1 MEGYQQ
7 YQNHPVQRPIA
18 YGDQAQPTNPSQSMT
33 SPRQQV
39 HPQMTNMYAQQPPI
53 NPGTGY
59 TPHYQQNGYG
69 LPPMQYP
76 MQGPRVNQPTHY
88 GIANTQAAAAAMNS
102 AVTGTSY
109 YGMNDPNF
117 VNQPRGSISG
127 AGDGRGVSGS
137 PRTAAPLQMQQNVG
151 PPQAYGGRRMSR
163 AAQNQQMHAQQ
174 QQPMPQ
180 PSHTNMPPPLPP
192 QTQTIEPPPG
202 AAEDSPLYVNA
213 KQFHRIL
220 KRRVAR
226 QKLEEQLRLSSKTRK
241 PYLHE
246 SRHNH
251 AMRRP
256 RGPGG
261 RFLTADEVT
270 AMEKAEAEGKD
281 PAEFVASL
289 GPAKKR
295 KANDS
300 DDGGG
305 GGGKSTKKSKKNRS
319 TPDSGESG

>member
-7 YQNHPVQRPIA
+7 YPNHTVQRPTV
-18 YGDQAQPTNPSQSMT
+18 YGDQTQLPNAQQSIT
-33 SPRQQV
+33 SPRQQT
-39 HPQMTNMYAQQPPI
+39 HPSQVNMYAQQPQM
-53 NPGTGY
+53 NPGPGFAQ
-59 TPHYQQNGYG
+59 HYQNGYSS
-69 LPPMQYP
+69 LPPLTYNLSVS
-76 MQGPRVNQPTHY
+76 RAHQPTPY
-88 GIANTQAAAAAMNS
+88 GMGNAPGPGPGMNTVQP
-102 AVTGTSY
+102 TSY
-109 YGMNDPNF
+109 YGMPDTTFASQQRVGNT
-117 VNQPRGSISG
+117 SG
-127 AGDGRGVSGS
+127 GDGRGPSGS
-137 PRTAAPLQMQQNVG
+137 PRIATSVQMQQTVG
-151 PPQAYGGRRMSR
+151 APQPYGGRRMSR
-163 AAQNQQMHAQQ
+163 TTQNPQMHTQQ
-174 QQPMPQ
+174 QTMPQ
-180 PSHTNMPPPLPP
+180 PSHSNMAPPMP
-192 QTQTIEPPPG
+192 QQAQTIEPPAG
-202 AAEDSPLYVNA
+202 GAEDSPLYVNA

-295 KANDS
+295 KAHDS
-300 DDGGG
+300 DDGS
-305 GGGKSTKKSKKNRS
+305 GGGKSTKKSKKS
-319 TPDSGESG
+319 KSSPESGDSG

>member
-1 MEGYQQ
+1 
-7 YQNHPVQRPIA
+7 
-18 YGDQAQPTNPSQSMT
+18 
-33 SPRQQV
+33 
-39 HPQMTNMYAQQPPI
+39 MYTQQPPM

-76 MQGPRVNQPTHY
+76 MAPARVNQSTHY

-102 AVTGTSY
+102 AVAGTSY
-109 YGMNDPNF
+109 YAMPDPNF
-117 VNQPRGSISG
+117 SNQSRVGSISG
-127 AGDGRGVSGS
+127 GGDGRGGSGS
-137 PRTAAPLQMQQNVG
+137 PRTAAAVQMQQNVG
-151 PPQAYGGRRMSR
+151 PPQGYGGRRMSR
-163 AAQNQQMHAQQ
+163 AAQTQQMHAQQ
-174 QQPMPQ
+174 QPMSQ

-192 QTQTIEPPPG
+192 QAQPIQAPPG
-202 AAEDSPLYVNA
+202 AAADSPLYVNA

-270 AMEKAEAEGKD
+270 AMEKAEAEGRD

-305 GGGKSTKKSKKNRS
+305 KSSKKLKKNKS
-319 TPDSGESG
+319 SPDSGESG

>member
-1 MEGYQQ
+1 
-7 YQNHPVQRPIA
+7 
-18 YGDQAQPTNPSQSMT
+18 MT
-33 SPRQQV
+33 SPRQQT
-39 HPQMTNMYAQQPPI
+39 HPQMTNMYTQQPQMNQAP
-53 NPGTGY
+53 GY
-59 TPHYQQNGYG
+59 TPHYPQNGYG
-69 LPPMQYP
+69 LPSMSYP
-76 MQGPRVNQPTHY
+76 MPGPRVNQPTHY
-88 GIANTQAAAAAMNS
+88 GIANTQNATAAMNT
-102 AVTGTSY
+102 VTGNSY
-109 YGMNDPNF
+109 YGMADPNF
-117 VNQPRGSISG
+117 ANQPRVDSISG
-127 AGDGRGVSGS
+127 GGDGRGGSGS
-137 PRTAAPLQMQQNVG
+137 PRTAAPIQMQQNIG
-151 PPQAYGGRRMSR
+151 APQPYGGRRVSR
-163 AAQNQQMHAQQ
+163 AGQNQQMHPQQ
-174 QQPMPQ
+174 TMPQ
-180 PSHTNMPPPLPP
+180 SSHGNMPPPLPP
-192 QTQTIEPPPG
+192 QAQTIEPPPG
-202 AAEDSPLYVNA
+202 APEDSPLYVNA

-261 RFLTADEVT
+261 RFLTAEEVT

-305 GGGKSTKKSKKNRS
+305 GKSSKKSKKHKS
-319 TPDSGESG
+319 SPDSGDSG